1 MTFLEK
7 SDRQD
12 NKEFGMKLI
21 LENWR
26 EFRKEALNERTDF
39 EVMASIGRSAYSGK
53 KMKYPGRSLTK
64 DDLETMRIL
73 ISMADPT
80 GILSWKDVADDY
92 KKYTESPSLASA
104 GWLMLSLVSAIPL
117 FGKLA
122 APAKAAKL
130 AKVADVAKDT
140 SKVIAKRWDSLG
152 PMRAVDE
159 AFKSGVINMQ
169 DFFAWY
175 KKTINPKAP
184 REELLGA
191 WKDTKKLFGD
201 IVESDQL
208 DPVDLYRAADGQFK
222 KILQK
227 YNVGVDP
234 NIGKGGWVMSLAQ
247 SNPSVYNK
255 YIKDLQNI
263 KKIPTVSTG
272 FAIGADVAGMVGKG
286 AGSRLF
292 RTLFHEIGH
301 MKFIQNFPS
310 IAGKFLKEYRRLIV
324 SRIKQIQSSY
334 GLTDDMLVLGDD
346 LLKSTLHVMKEYQK
360 QNINKLLQMGLNN
373 KQVMAL
379 YQSAVLKRTMNQ
391 IGDANPKKIKVFLSD
406 IVKNENYELFR
417 TGTKE
422 IASLLGINPEK
433 VRKFYFL
440 NFEETFA
447 ELFEK
452 SVRKV
457 AGGGSAAS
465 KNFPETAVDIQKIIN
480 KEIIPNLRESILK
493 NKKYKLLIS
502 TKKQTI

>member
-1 MTFLEK
+1 M
-7 SDRQD
+7 Q
-12 NKEFGMKLI
+12 KLFKD
-21 LENWR
+21 WR
-26 EFRKEALNERTDF
+26 EFRKEALKERTDF
-39 EVMASIGRSAYSGK
+39 EVFRSVGRSAYSGK

-92 KKYTESPSLASA
+92 KKYTEDPSLASA
-104 GWLMLSLVSAIPL
+104 GWLMLSLVSAIPIV
-117 FGKLA
+117 GKIA

-140 SKVIAKRWDSLG
+140 SKVIAKRWDALG

-159 AFKSGVINMQ
+159 AFKSGVVNSQ

-184 REELLGA
+184 REELIGA
-191 WKDTKKLFGD
+191 WNDTKKLFD
-201 IVESDQL
+201 DVIESEQL
-208 DPVDLYRAADGQFK
+208 DPVELYRVADGQFK

-234 NIGKGGWVMSLAQ
+234 NIGRGGWVVSLAQ

-255 YIKDLQNI
+255 YIKDLEKI

-272 FAIGADVAGMVGKG
+272 FAIGGDVAGMVGKG

-310 IAGKFLKEYRRLIV
+310 IAGKFLKEYRVLIT

-346 LLKSTLHVMKEYQK
+346 LLKSTLHVTKAHQR
-360 QNINKLLQMGLNN
+360 QNVSKLLQMGLNK

-379 YQSAVLKRTMNQ
+379 YQNAVLRRTMKQ
-391 IGDANPKKIKVFLSD
+391 IGDADPQKIKVFLSD
-406 IVKNENYELFR
+406 MVKNENYELFQV
-417 TGTKE
+417 GTKE
-422 IASLLGINPEK
+422 IASLLKINPDK

-452 SVRKV
+452 SVRKI
-457 AGGGSAAS
+457 AGGGSSAS

-493 NKKYKLLIS
+493 NKKYKLLI
-502 TKKQTI
+502 KEYEK